1 MCVAGVCDGVKVLG
15 NGRTGTGE
23 YLEKGQIQPKQS
35 THKLTRTSQL
45 FHVRF
50 EEKRQRGEKNDRH
63 NPCTFPPP
71 ISSITEGIT
80 CTTRAFYVDTLPPS
94 YPYFVSKSSSAKNFQ
109 IPFFL
114 FSGPD
119 PPPADIGCLGDV
131 YVAPE
136 ASALYGYLPVDEA
149 AGGGGWVRWTAINV
163 GCEQRLLL
171 KFSDSGMLG
180 HPYFPERILW
190 ARKMDISWYALGS
203 INAARR
209 EMCNEKLPMVNEDAE
224 TATKKWV
231 ARAVQNVGEKDSKK
245 RRADDDK
252 DPRKRARVSSTPAR
266 SKSIFVPRGIS
277 TASQEPA
284 RTGCDGFYG
293 KDQLA
298 ALLTAIARLEGETE
312 ALKTTLS
319 DEEGK
324 RIHDQTTAI
333 ARMEREIE
341 ALADE
346 ERKLIQDQT
355 ATIAR
360 LKTENEA
367 LKRSWRTDEDQQKVS
382 AAQPRPL
389 HPDLLG
395 IMREAFACEV
405 MLKCNAQRIDA
416 ETAAADASAQ
426 VETLNAALK
435 AATTEAAEIDRIKT
449 AAAEDAVAA
458 SKLPVV
464 YISVV
469 PNTTAPQE
477 VQIPPSA
484 NESSQ
489 AASLQRGLIEQL
501 KTELKQGRQEL
512 TKARTTAA
520 KKIEELE
527 SEIDEWQK
535 AADQTHA
542 ELVKARREPAL
553 LKARLTKAE
562 KKIAASEL
570 KINRAKQDAA
580 RAKDERAELLQER
593 IKVEAAAEDAK
604 AEVTT
609 LNAALEAVKAKSV
622 DETDRRSLRE
632 ASQATAA
639 LQSGTIKQL
648 KTELAQA
655 KQELAAARAT
665 PAAIKLAELESQ
677 VDDFRRAAEAAQAE
691 LVKVRREPALL
702 KAELQAEMARKISSS
717 EIFLL
722 TRHLHTQADLDSVK
736 NAAEH
741 NAAALEKTI
750 TLQESEI
757 QSLREQ
763 ATESDTITQLK
774 AELAQARQELAEA
787 QASPMQ
793 AKIAILEQEV
803 DRAFPAADDHPVNK
817 ALSQAQVEHLAA
829 RREAF
834 LQIGQLI
841 TEAQKRITALNE
853 ELNRAKQD
861 ATRVEAELSQARE
874 DAELKHA
881 EHVKALGAAAAK
893 ITALALAMDRAKDD
907 AAAEL
912 RAELE
917 PGARALQYLLP
928 PSDTTTARETAAQL
942 SALDEACMVANEKIT
957 ALESENGRLKSAAAD
972 DAAALKLAG
981 VNIAEAQSM
990 IITLEKEIRRL
1001 KHTPQQETD
1010 VLNELLGLTE
1020 PAESN
1025 LQ

>member
-1 MCVAGVCDGVKVLG
+1 
-15 NGRTGTGE
+15 
-23 YLEKGQIQPKQS
+23 
-35 THKLTRTSQL
+35 
-45 FHVRF
+45 
-50 EEKRQRGEKNDRH
+50 
-63 NPCTFPPP
+63 
-71 ISSITEGIT
+71 
-80 CTTRAFYVDTLPPS
+80 
-94 YPYFVSKSSSAKNFQ
+94 
-109 IPFFL
+109 
-114 FSGPD
+114 
-119 PPPADIGCLGDV
+119 
-131 YVAPE
+131 
-136 ASALYGYLPVDEA
+136 
-149 AGGGGWVRWTAINV
+149 
-163 GCEQRLLL
+163 
-171 KFSDSGMLG
+171 
-180 HPYFPERILW
+180 
-190 ARKMDISWYALGS
+190 
-203 INAARR
+203 
-209 EMCNEKLPMVNEDAE
+209 
-224 TATKKWV
+224 
-231 ARAVQNVGEKDSKK
+231 
-245 RRADDDK
+245 
-252 DPRKRARVSSTPAR
+252 
-266 SKSIFVPRGIS
+266 
-277 TASQEPA
+277 
-284 RTGCDGFYG
+284 
-293 KDQLA
+293 
-298 ALLTAIARLEGETE
+298 
-312 ALKTTLS
+312 
-319 DEEGK
+319 
-324 RIHDQTTAI
+324 
-333 ARMEREIE
+333 MEREIE

-367 LKRSWRTDEDQQKVS
+367 LKTKLADEDQQKVS

-389 HPDLLG
+389 HPDFLG

-426 VETLNAALK
+426 IETLNAALK

-464 YISVV
+464 YIPVV
-469 PNTTAPQE
+469 PNTTASQE
-477 VQIPPSA
+477 MQIPPL

-527 SEIDEWQK
+527 SEIDEWQN
-535 AADQTHA
+535 AAEQTHA

-580 RAKDERAELLQER
+580 RAKDELLQER
-593 IKVEAAAEDAK
+593 IKAEAAAEDAK

-702 KAELQAEMARKISSS
+702 KAELQAEMARKISS
-717 EIFLL
+717 I
-722 TRHLHTQADLDSVK
+722 K

-757 QSLREQ
+757 HTRSAVYETPSLITIPAVVREQ
-763 ATESDTITQLK
+763 AIESDTITQLK

-803 DRAFPAADDHPVNK
+803 DRVNK

-853 ELNRAKQD
+853 ELNRG
-861 ATRVEAELSQARE
+861 TS
-874 DAELKHA
+874 
-881 EHVKALGAAAAK
+881 
-893 ITALALAMDRAKDD
+893 
-907 AAAEL
+907 L
-912 RAELE
+912 R
-917 PGARALQYLLP
+917 
-928 PSDTTTARETAAQL
+928 
-942 SALDEACMVANEKIT
+942 
-957 ALESENGRLKSAAAD
+957 
-972 DAAALKLAG
+972 
-981 VNIAEAQSM
+981 
-990 IITLEKEIRRL
+990 
-1001 KHTPQQETD
+1001 
-1010 VLNELLGLTE
+1010 
-1020 PAESN
+1020 
-1025 LQ
+1025 